1 MSVTCWRCRPASS
14 PATARLPF
22 AAGRTSAP
30 TDVGPSCSSALHA
43 WGSSCRAWHW
53 NLPEQRHHHSGTLL
67 VLEGGASLDFWVL
80 CDCMRW
86 VTVPICSFS
95 KGSSISFRLASRRMS
110 VQIYRQRDKR
120 WERSQIKGCFIIT
133 HYRLHTTR
141 WQHYCMFVQLLQCT
155 LWTVAPKLANVDR
168 QSMSTLRL

>member
-1 MSVTCWRCRPASS
+1 MTCWRCRPASS
-14 PATARLPF
+14 PATAPRLF

-30 TDVGPSCSSALHA
+30 TDVGPSCSSAPHA

-53 NLPEQRHHHSGTLL
+53 NLPEQRHHHAGILL
-67 VLEGGASLDFWVL
+67 VLKGSASLDFWVW
-80 CDCMRW
+80 CGCMRR
-86 VTVPICSFS
+86 VNVPICSFS

-110 VQIYRQRDKR
+110 VQIYRQTDKR
-120 WERSQIKGCFIIT
+120 WERSQIKGCFIT
-133 HYRLHTTR
+133 TRYRFLLHTTR
-141 WQHYCMFVQLLQCT
+141 WQHYCMFLQLLQFT